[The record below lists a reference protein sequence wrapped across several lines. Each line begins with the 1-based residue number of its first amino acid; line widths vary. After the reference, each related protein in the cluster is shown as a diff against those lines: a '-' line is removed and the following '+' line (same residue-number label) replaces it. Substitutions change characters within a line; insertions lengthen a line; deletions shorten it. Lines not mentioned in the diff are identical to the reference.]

1 VFSADNEAARMPD
14 LAKLQALLEQEPDNC
29 FLNFGVA
36 MELARLERHEE
47 ALVAFER
54 VIELDPDYTVAYLQQ
69 GRLLLRLGRRE
80 DARQALSAGLAAARR
95 GGDAH
100 AETEMSKLLTAMS

>member
-1 VFSADNEAARMPD
+1 MPD
-14 LAKLQALLEQEPDNC
+14 LGQLQALLEQEPDSC

-47 ALVAFER
+47 ALAAFER

-69 GRLLLRLGRRE
+69 GRLLLGLARRE
-80 DARQALSAGLAAARR
+80 EARQALSAGIAAARR

-100 AETEMSKLLTAMS
+100 AEAEISKLLAAMS